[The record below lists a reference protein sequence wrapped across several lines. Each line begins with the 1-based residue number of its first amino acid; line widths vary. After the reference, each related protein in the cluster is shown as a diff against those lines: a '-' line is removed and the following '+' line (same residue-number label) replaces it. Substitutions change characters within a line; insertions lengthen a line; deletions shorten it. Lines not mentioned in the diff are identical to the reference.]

1 MSFISKINN
10 WTHSSIS
17 DDKQELE
24 TYQVFKNEI
33 DRIKQTSEEFIK
45 EEGTENYLLHI
56 LYKGKL
62 VPLSLLQT
70 LRRTVLNS
78 NKLSLEGR
86 VKESSLLEE
95 AYRMGLEE
103 LKNRILNMARINP
116 DNVYLSKI
124 SSSLNI
130 INTLLK
136 RYLHLIAIKKSGL
149 MSISNYN
156 ELKQLEES
164 IIMRISELNYRIT
177 TDTMKR

>member
-1 MSFISKINN
+1 MLFRS
-10 WTHSSIS
+10 
-17 DDKQELE
+17 
-24 TYQVFKNEI
+24 
-33 DRIKQTSEEFIK
+33 
-45 EEGTENYLLHI
+45 
-56 LYKGKL
+56 
-62 VPLSLLQT
+62 
-70 LRRTVLNS
+70 
-78 NKLSLEGR
+78 
-86 VKESSLLEE
+86 
-95 AYRMGLEE
+95 
-103 LKNRILNMARINP
+103 RILNMARINP

>member
-1 MSFISKINN
+1 MSFVSKIRN
-10 WTHSSIS
+10 WTYSSIS
-17 DDKQELE
+17 DDKNEIE
-24 TYQVFKNEI
+24 TYQVFQDEI
-33 DRIKQTSEEFIK
+33 NHINQTIEEFIK
-45 EEGTENYLLHI
+45 EEGTDNHLLQV
-56 LYKGKL
+56 LYKGSL
-62 VPLSLLQT
+62 VSLSLLET
-70 LRRTVLNS
+70 LKSSILN
-78 NKLSLEGR
+78 NNRLSLQDR
-86 VKESSLLEE
+86 IKESSLLDE
-95 AYRMGLEE
+95 AYRKGLDEIR
-103 LKNRILNMARINP
+103 NRIIGMSIKP

-149 MSISNYN
+149 TTISNYD